1 MDILALDFVNTEWF
15 ATHYHFRD
23 MLLEP
28 DLREDFLR
36 KQGLAPDAA
45 LDPECVR
52 ALAEERAFLKDAL
65 VSLIENQRLPKG
77 ADVKLNRYLALSSG
91 RREVLQREGRL
102 EVAFQPDEKDCHWIM
117 AEVAQSFVR
126 LADMDAGRL
135 RMCENPACRW
145 FFYDETR
152 SRTKRC
158 CDATCASLVKVRRY
172 RAGKK
177 EADLTK

>member
-1 MDILALDFVNTEWF
+1 MDFLALNFVNTEWF
-15 ATHYHFRD
+15 ATHHHFRD

-36 KQGLAPDAA
+36 RQGMAPNAA
-45 LDPECVR
+45 PGPEDVR
-52 ALAEERAFLKDAL
+52 ALVEERAFLKTAL
-65 VSLIENQRLPKG
+65 MELIEKRRLPKD
-77 ADVKLNRYLALSSG
+77 AEAELNRYLSLSSG
-91 RREVLQREGRL
+91 YRTVLPREGRY
-102 EVAFQPDEKDCHWIM
+102 EVVFQPDQKNCHWIM

-126 LADMDAGRL
+126 LAEMDAGRL

-177 EADLTK
+177 ESDPTK

>member
-1 MDILALDFVNTEWF
+1 
-15 ATHYHFRD
+15 
-23 MLLEP
+23 
-28 DLREDFLR
+28 
-36 KQGLAPDAA
+36 
-45 LDPECVR
+45 
-52 ALAEERAFLKDAL
+52 
-65 VSLIENQRLPKG
+65 
-77 ADVKLNRYLALSSG
+77 VKLNRYLALSSG
-91 RREVLQREGRL
+91 RRAVLQREGRL

-177 EADLTK
+177 EADLPK

>member
-1 MDILALDFVNTEWF
+1 MEFFALDYINTEWF
-15 ATHYHFRD
+15 ATHHHFRD
-23 MLLEP
+23 VLLEP
-28 DLREDFLR
+28 DLREDFLLR
-36 KQGLAPDAA
+36 QGVAPDAA
-45 LDPECVR
+45 LTPKDVR
-52 ALAEERAFLKDAL
+52 ALVEERAFLKGAL
-65 VSLIENQRLPKG
+65 VELIEKQRLPRE
-77 ADVKLNRYLALSSG
+77 AEARLNRYLSLSSG
-91 RREVLQREGRL
+91 RRAVLLREGRY
-102 EVAFQPDEKDCHWIM
+102 EVAFQPNQRDCNWIM

-126 LADMDAGRL
+126 LADTDAGRI

-177 EADLTK
+177 ERGN